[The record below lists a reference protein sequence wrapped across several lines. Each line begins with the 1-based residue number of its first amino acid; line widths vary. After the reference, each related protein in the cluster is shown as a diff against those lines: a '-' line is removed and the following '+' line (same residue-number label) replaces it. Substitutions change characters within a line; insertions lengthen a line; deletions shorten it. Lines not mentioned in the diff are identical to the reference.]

1 MKEGGVSISNPKE
14 IKAIDGFSRV
24 ADGDV
29 VSRAANIQVAMTGN
43 GNFPNSPVDMAALK
57 TAIETFSALI
67 AEALDGSKKVNAQK
81 NKQRAAVIKMLKLL
95 GRYVEVS
102 SDGDMAIFQT
112 SGFQAAAAKTATTP
126 LTEKIRKI
134 AHGSNSGEI
143 DLWLK
148 AVAGASMYEVRYT
161 PAGAG
166 AATAWT
172 TVPLSNV
179 KSVLALK
186 GLTPA
191 TPYLIQARALVGSSF
206 TDWSD
211 PISFICT

>member
-1 MKEGGVSISNPKE
+1 MSNPKE

-24 ADGDV
+24 ADGAV
-29 VSRAANIQVAMTGN
+29 VSRATHIQVAMTGS
-43 GNFPNSPVDMAALK
+43 GNFANSPVDMAALK

-67 AEALDGSKKVNAQK
+67 AEALDGSKKVIAQK

-95 GRYVEVS
+95 GRYVQVT

>member
-1 MKEGGVSISNPKE
+1 MSNPKE

-29 VSRAANIQVAMTGN
+29 VSRATNIQVAMTGN
-43 GNFPNSPVDMAALK
+43 GNFPNSPVDLAALK

-67 AEALDGSKKVNAQK
+67 AEALDGSKKVIAQK

-95 GRYVEVS
+95 GRYVQVT

-112 SGFQAAAAKTATTP
+112 SGFEAAAPKTATTP

-186 GLTPA
+186 GLTPS